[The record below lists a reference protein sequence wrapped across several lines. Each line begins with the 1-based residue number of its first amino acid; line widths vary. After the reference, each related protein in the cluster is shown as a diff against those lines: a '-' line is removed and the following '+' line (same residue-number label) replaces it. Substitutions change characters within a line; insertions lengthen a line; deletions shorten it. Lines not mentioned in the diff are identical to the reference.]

1 MVFNVYQYFFKSFN
15 PLSNHSGAFMSNPT
29 YVEEVNAITQT
40 IQHYIDGART
50 GNGDAMKPAFHE
62 GATIYGYVGPDL
74 FGGPIQGLFDWNDSN
89 GAAKDIQSKI
99 ASVDVVGTCANVRVD
114 SDNWT
119 GHRFTDFFNLVK
131 FDGHWK
137 IVSKVFYLHP

>member
-1 MVFNVYQYFFKSFN
+1 MFSSSFSKSIYS
-15 PLSNHSGAFMSNPT
+15 LSNNQGAFMSNPT

-50 GNGDAMKPAFHE
+50 GKGDAMMPAFHE

-119 GHRFTDFFNLVK
+119 GHRFTDLFNLVK
-131 FDGHWK
+131 FDDHWK

>member
-1 MVFNVYQYFFKSFN
+1 MA
-15 PLSNHSGAFMSNPT
+15 PLAL
-29 YVEEVNAITQT
+29 
-40 IQHYIDGART
+40 
-50 GNGDAMKPAFHE
+50 
-62 GATIYGYVGPDL
+62 L
-74 FGGPIQGLFDWNDSN
+74 FGLRESRKNENDSN
-89 GAAKDIQSKI
+89 GPAKDIKSAFSSI
-99 ASVDVVGTCANVRVD
+99 DIVGTCANVRVD

>member
-1 MVFNVYQYFFKSFN
+1 
-15 PLSNHSGAFMSNPT
+15 MSQPT

-40 IQHYIDGART
+40 LQHYIDGARNGT
-50 GNGDAMKPAFHE
+50 GEAMKPAFHE

-74 FGGPIQGLFDWNDSN
+74 FGGSIQGLFDWNDSN
-89 GAAKDIQSKI
+89 GAAKDIQCRISSI
-99 ASVDVVGTCANVRVD
+99 DVVGTCANVRVD
-114 SDNWT
+114 TDNWT

-131 FDGHWK
+131 FDGQWK